1 MKERAQ
7 LQWTGVLVAALLIA
21 LVVYALGQYG
31 PPEPPQPPPSP
42 PQQQQAGSTLLT
54 ATLTTAQEI
63 PSPAAATPTT
73 AVGAAVLL
81 FDPATSTLNF
91 TVAYKGLSGAATA
104 AHFHN
109 GAAGAAGPVVQTIC
123 GAPGPALLGAC
134 STGNDGFLTGTWAV
148 PAGLVPALLAG
159 GLYVNV
165 HTGLNPAG
173 EVRGQITPLQA
184 P

>member
-1 MKERAQ
+1 MKKRAQ
-7 LQWTGVLVAALLIA
+7 RTGVVVAALFFA
-21 LVVYALGQYG
+21 LVVYAPGQYG
-31 PPEPPQPPPSP
+31 PPQPPQPPPSP

-63 PSPAAATPTT
+63 PSPAAATP
-73 AVGAAVLL
+73 APAAGAAVLL

-109 GAAGAAGPVVQTIC
+109 GATGAAGPVVQTIC
-123 GAPGPALLGAC
+123 GAPGPALLSAC
-134 STGNDGFLTGTWAV
+134 PAGNVGFLTGTWTV
-148 PAGLVPALLAG
+148 PTSLVPALLAG
-159 GLYVNV
+159 GLYVNI

-173 EVRGQITPLQA
+173 EVRGQVTPV